1 MKTDDEIVDT
11 KFFSILKLSLREVW
25 RIENSENFEIL
36 EGSCL
41 LRWKFLCILKRKKKW
56 RMISLRYKYIATG
69 VNSRNQAAIPQF
81 VFELLEGLWHD
92 NRRRETTRNC
102 RLLEL
107 LIRIWSFPVHK
118 QLNWRAAWM
127 WRFPRK
133 L

>member
-25 RIENSENFEIL
+25 RIENSENFETL

-56 RMISLRYKYIATG
+56 RMISLRYKYIAAG